1 MTPNEAAKRTGK
13 SRRSIMR
20 AIEAHD
26 IKAWRDNRNQWQ
38 IDEEALAQWARNEQ
52 PIHIAH
58 IAHPAQSHDMGAEV
72 AVLRE
77 LLETMRTA
85 NDDLRTDR
93 DRWHALAIR
102 PWWRQ
107 LAG

>member
-52 PIHIAH
+52 PMRD
-58 IAHPAQSHDMGAEV
+58 AHPVHSHDMSAEV
-72 AVLRE
+72 TVLRE

-93 DRWHALAIR
+93 DRWHVLATR
-102 PWWRQ
+102 PWWKR